1 MQPAE
6 GFTTGGLS
14 LKELK
19 SPSSKLPRVPA
30 APAALSHCQLEV
42 QCQQSLGQDQ
52 GLYRQALLPKGRGS
66 HLCNSARVFFFF
78 FFLHRRVYFVQ
89 VEETTTRPALL
100 YNFSALGRG
109 RQGCLARYNSLLPRV
124 PLLPRGSAKQ
134 SSRALGLKERR
145 VAGVFPLGCCASRI
159 GRQGKAELTCQTHH
173 HLTLS
178 PNSQH
183 SVRICKLLN
192 MGPET

>member
-78 FFLHRRVYFVQ
+78 FFYTDEFISCKSRKPPPDQLFF
-89 VEETTTRPALL
+89 TTFLL
-100 YNFSALGRG
+100 SGGGARG
-109 RQGCLARYNSLLPRV
+109 VLQGTILYYQEFRFYP
-124 PLLPRGSAKQ
+124 
-134 SSRALGLKERR
+134 E
-145 VAGVFPLGCCASRI
+145 GVLSKA
-159 GRQGKAELTCQTHH
+159 QG
-173 HLTLS
+173 
-178 PNSQH
+178 P
-183 SVRICKLLN
+183 
-192 MGPET
+192 